1 MYPLNIVLAGQL
13 ESVLK
18 PIRETLLA
26 IPAVI
31 DAEFPSLTMVQSGMQ
46 NQPRRQDRPW
56 LFVLALSSAEDFQH
70 MRRIRE
76 TYVGHPILAVVEDA
90 SDPVAVL
97 AAMRSGA
104 AQVVAAPFDRDD
116 FLSAAECIALMFGF
130 SGGGSKVIVVSGV
143 TGGCGATTIA
153 TNLAYEIA
161 EQRKQKTLLVE
172 LASQMGMVAT
182 YLDSNPRCT
191 TYDLF
196 CNMDRVDVDHF
207 RNTVTPVTDHLS
219 ILPGPSQLL
228 APRDVHPRDV
238 LQLIDFA
245 KRIASV
251 VVIDLPNTFNDL
263 YFETLAAATN
273 VILVAEQKLPSIR
286 ALKVVW
292 DTLQRDVGLGV
303 EASQRKLVLN
313 RYTDRDREF
322 SVSALEKTLGAT
334 GFATIANDH
343 GNVSG
348 AIHAGKPL
356 RLHAPKSKALTDLV
370 ELHYSLFDGPPT
382 GKERKR
388 PDSVLGKFARAV
400 GLGS

>member
-1 MYPLNIVLAGQL
+1 MYPLNVVLAGQL

-18 PIRETLLA
+18 PIRETLLSM
-26 IPAVI
+26 PAVI

-46 NQPRRQDRPW
+46 HQPRRPDRPW
-56 LFVLALSSAEDFQH
+56 LFVVVLSSAEDYQH

-76 TYVGHPILAVVEDA
+76 TFVGHPILAVVDDA
-90 SDPVAVL
+90 QDPVAVL

-104 AQVVAAPFDRDD
+104 AQVVASPFDRED

-161 EQRKQKTLLVE
+161 QTRKQKTLLVE

-182 YLDSNPRCT
+182 YLDANPRCT

-207 RNTVTPVTDHLS
+207 RNTVTPVTDYLS
-219 ILPGPSQLL
+219 ILPGPQQLL
-228 APRDVHPRDV
+228 APREVHPRDV
-238 LQLIDFA
+238 LQMIDFA
-245 KRIASV
+245 KRLASV

-286 ALKVVW
+286 ALKVVY

-303 EASQRKLVLN
+303 EASQRRLVLN

-322 SVSALEKTLGAT
+322 SVAALEKTTGAT
-334 GFATIANDH
+334 GFSTIANDH
-343 GNVSG
+343 QAVSG

-356 RLHAPKSKALTDLV
+356 RLHAPRSKALTDLV
-370 ELHYSLFDGPPT
+370 TLTNSLFDAPPNGT
-382 GKERKR
+382 TRKR
-388 PDSVLGKFARAV
+388 PDSVLGMFKRAV
-400 GLGS
+400 GFGS

>member
-1 MYPLNIVLAGQL
+1 MYPLNVVLAGQL
-13 ESVLK
+13 ERVLK
-18 PIRETLLA
+18 PIRETLLS
-26 IPAVI
+26 IPAAI

-46 NQPRRQDRPW
+46 NQPRRADRPW
-56 LFVLALSSAEDFQH
+56 LFVLALSNAEDYQH

-76 TYVGHPILAVVEDA
+76 SFVGHPILAVIDDA
-90 SDPVAVL
+90 SDPIAVL

-104 AQVVAAPFDRDD
+104 AQVVSSPFDRED
-116 FLSAAECIALMFGF
+116 FLSATECIALMFGF
-130 SGGGSKVIVVSGV
+130 TGGGSKVIVVSGV

-153 TNLAYEIA
+153 TNLAYEISQ
-161 EQRKQKTLLVE
+161 QRKQKTILVE

-182 YLDSNPRCT
+182 YLDVNPRCS

-207 RNTVTPVTDHLS
+207 SNTLTPVTDYLS
-219 ILPGPSQLL
+219 ILPGPQQLL
-228 APRDVHPRDV
+228 APRDVDPRDV
-238 LQLIDFA
+238 LQMLDFA
-245 KRIASV
+245 KRLASV

-263 YFETLAAATN
+263 YFETLSAATD

-303 EASQRKLVLN
+303 DASQRRLLLN
-313 RYTDRDREF
+313 RYSERDRDF
-322 SVSALEKTLGAT
+322 TVAALEKTLGAK

-343 GNVSG
+343 GAVSG
-348 AIHAGKPL
+348 AIHEGKPL

-370 ELHYSLFDGPPT
+370 ALTNSLFDGQSLESEQKPSSSMF
-382 GKERKR
+382 GAFK
-388 PDSVLGKFARAV
+388 RAV